1 MNRNDTQTYQ
11 MLTRVADFGTKN
23 VSSFPKTS
31 GAARLLDGLENGL
44 KTMSEA
50 GGIYVAAKTAMRN
63 GRTAKEACRENLKSY
78 LSRAAQLSRV
88 LHTDK
93 LQLPANA
100 TDQFLIDCG
109 KGFLL
114 EAESMKKDFVEH
126 GLSAKFA
133 EEVTAAIEDFE
144 KTILDYGEARGRRS
158 ASYKKWQETLEETLD
173 ILGRFDFLVTN
184 AFENDS
190 AALASYAVAR
200 SIRRVGGRK
209 AVGTTPPAA
218 EPAPAPAAPTAVASV
233 PAPLAATAAAA

>member
-1 MNRNDTQTYQ
+1 MALGELIAATIFIRPRQ
-11 MLTRVADFGTKN
+11 RGH
-23 VSSFPKTS
+23 SRGES
-31 GAARLLDGLENGL
+31 GGKA
-44 KTMSEA
+44 
-50 GGIYVAAKTAMRN
+50 
-63 GRTAKEACRENLKSY
+63 
-78 LSRAAQLSRV
+78 
-88 LHTDK
+88 TDK

-114 EAESMKKDFVEH
+114 EAESMKKDFIEH

-133 EEVTAAIEDFE
+133 EEVAAAIEDFE

-158 ASYKKWQETLEETLD
+158 ASYKKWHETLEETLD

-218 EPAPAPAAPTAVASV
+218 EPAPAPAAPTAAASV